1 MRLPALFRKVDFA
14 KIGSR
19 FGRSATLKLYNKT
32 RLSNAIIEPLLTAA
46 GRCVGAKTANVIV
59 KVTQGR
65 WRGVSGM
72 AHMAAFCYAW
82 HLKRCTLAGRK
93 RLISTD
99 GGWFSITIPAPHPEC
114 DQLAIARQVFEVAMH
129 EWVHIRDYQ
138 AGGCWRM
145 PFASRGPS
153 GRRPRHDRRPEELR
167 AINAVDEALDRGA
180 VQRYQDVIIALAIE
194 QERLTRAASA
204 SL

>member
-1 MRLPALFRKVDFA
+1 M
-14 KIGSR
+14 
-19 FGRSATLKLYNKT
+19 KLYNKT
-32 RLSNAIIEPLLTAA
+32 KLSDVVLESLLTAA

-65 WRGVSGM
+65 WRAVSGM
-72 AHMAAFCYAW
+72 AHMADFCYAW
-82 HLKRCTLAGRK
+82 HLKRCTVAGRT
-93 RLISTD
+93 RVIRTD
-99 GGWFSITIPAPHPEC
+99 GGWFSITIPAPRHGY
-114 DQLAIARQVFEVAMH
+114 DQLAVAQQVFEVAMH

-138 AGGCWRM
+138 AGGRWRM

-167 AINAVDEALDRGA
+167 AINAVDEALDHGA
-180 VQRYQDVIIALAIE
+180 AQRYQDLIIALGIE

-204 SL
+204 SR